1 MVLKLN
7 SAKPPRWRN
16 LTDLQFGLDSNSVTI
31 EQISDSQRRMIGMLS
46 LGIADG
52 QLEVIGKDA
61 GLTAVES
68 QELVEKLAPVLYR
81 DSRPKK
87 IRSSKKTNRTDEYV
101 QNAFAEIV
109 RIEANYSTSG
119 PAILAARSARSIY
132 VDSLGKTGLAL
143 TRTLAAAGIG
153 QVVSHDS
160 RPILPADIGADGFEQ
175 AHQGNSRFTTVSEI
189 LKRNHLAMRVA
200 NANRMSNSSIEKID
214 FAILISQSVI
224 APARYAIWA
233 RKEIPHLNIT
243 FGERFIDITPVII
256 AGKNP
261 CMKCLDLNRTA
272 EDSAWPA
279 LASQALSSNL
289 RFDDSS
295 SRMFAVGLATKSA
308 LLHLDKAID
317 GQVDSKSSVGLAS
330 RRGFRLDLQEH
341 QIYEFN
347 WPAAKNCG
355 CLGSAGR

>member
-16 LTDLQFGLDSNSVTI
+16 HTDLQFGLDSKTVTL
-31 EQISDSQRRMIGMLS
+31 EQVSDSQRRMIGLLG

-52 QLEVIGKDA
+52 QLEVIGKNA
-61 GLTAVES
+61 GLSAAES
-68 QELVEKLAPVLYR
+68 HDLIKKLAPVLYR
-81 DSRPKK
+81 DVKPEK
-87 IRSSKKTNRTDEYV
+87 IRSSKKPNWADDFVR
-101 QNAFAEIV
+101 NSFAEIV
-109 RIEANYSTSG
+109 RIEANYSTCG
-119 PAILAARSARSIY
+119 PAVLAARTARSIY

-153 QVVSHDS
+153 QVISHDS

-200 NANRMSNSSIEKID
+200 NANRMSNTSIEKID

-279 LASQALSSNL
+279 LASQALSTSL

-295 SRMFAVGLATKSA
+295 SRMFAVGLAAKSA
-308 LLHLDKAID
+308 LLHLDSAIV

-330 RRGFRLDLQEH
+330 HRGFRLDLQEH

-355 CLGSAGR
+355 CLGSAS